1 MMKQVLNRRKFLR
14 LVTAAGTLFLL
25 PAHCLPKGT
34 GRNRIYSA
42 AAAPNDRILKYIRE
56 SIGKTLRPSSDVD
69 PLGKSIPLPYA
80 FNVPCISVNFQNL
93 FYYDTYFLNRGLIAL
108 GDIRQAENNVNDV
121 LFLVARLGFMP
132 NSNRLDMTNRSQPP
146 YLCMM
151 VKDIYDATGNKEWLK
166 TAYPTISKEYDFWI
180 TKRSTTYGLSR
191 HHHDATPEYLANFY
205 EHLKKVRLPL
215 TATTEDEKISIA
227 GHRLAEAE
235 AGYDF
240 TPRFDGRC
248 SDFIPVD
255 LNSNLYLY
263 EVTMSDFAA
272 ILENGESK
280 LWIDR
285 ATERKKRIDGLLWNE
300 TRGLYLDYDM
310 KNERPS
316 NVTSVATFQPLWA
329 GCASIDQ
336 AKRVKENLK
345 LYEFAHGVVPCE
357 AALHDFI
364 YQWDYPNAWPPHAL
378 IVSEALSRYNYE
390 EDADR
395 IRSKYVNTVH
405 AVFKST
411 GTLWEKY
418 NAVEGNVNVKEEYK
432 TPPMMGWNAGI
443 YAYMRIVNRARLR

>member
-1 MMKQVLNRRKFLR
+1 MQKLREVVMMKQVLKRRE
-14 LVTAAGTLFLL
+14 FLL
-25 PAHCLPKGT
+25 L
-34 GRNRIYSA
+34 A
-42 AAAPNDRILKYIRE
+42 AAAGSLLLPFSFPVYSNAAAPSDRILKYIRD
-56 SIGKTLRPSSDVD
+56 SIGKTLRPHSDVD
-69 PLGKSIPLPYA
+69 PLGKSIPLPYD
-80 FNVPCISVNFQNL
+80 FNVPCISIHFQNL

-121 LFLVARLGFMP
+121 LFLVESLGFMP

-151 VKDIYDATGNKEWLK
+151 VKDVYAATGNKEWLK
-166 TAYPTISKEYDFWI
+166 TAYPLISKEYEFWN

-215 TATTEDEKISIA
+215 NATTDEEKISIA

-263 EVTMSDFAA
+263 EVTMADFAR

-280 LWIDR
+280 LWVAR
-285 ATERKKRIDGLLWNE
+285 ATERKKRIDDLLWNE

-310 KNERPS
+310 ENKRSS
-316 NVTSVATFQPLWA
+316 NVTSVATFQPLWV

-336 AKRVKENLK
+336 ANSVKENLK
-345 LYEFAHGVVPCE
+345 LYEYAHGVVPCE
-357 AALHDFI
+357 AGTHDFT

-378 IVSEALSRYNYE
+378 IISEALSKYNYE
-390 EDADR
+390 DDADR
-395 IRSKYVNTVH
+395 IRSKYVNTVY
-405 AVFKST
+405 AVYKST

-418 NAVEGNVNVKEEYK
+418 NAVEGNLKVNEEYK
-432 TPPMMGWNAGI
+432 TPPMIGWTAGI
-443 YAYMRIVNRARLR
+443 YAHMRIVKNTRLQ